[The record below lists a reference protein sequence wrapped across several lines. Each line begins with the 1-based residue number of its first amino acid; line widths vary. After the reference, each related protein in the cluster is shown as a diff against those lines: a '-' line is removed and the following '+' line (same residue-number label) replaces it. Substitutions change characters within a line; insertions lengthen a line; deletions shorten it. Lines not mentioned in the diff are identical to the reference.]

1 MNRKMDI
8 DKKVDDALNSIDAIE
23 RASVPPFFFT
33 RLEARMQKGKTF
45 WEKTSVFLTNPVFA
59 FGSICI
65 ILFFNIYV
73 ITSTPAT
80 GMDMAQQTNELATL
94 DEYSQVSSNLFEFE
108 NLKP

>member
-1 MNRKMDI
+1 MKSKMDI
-8 DKKVDDALNSIDAIE
+8 EKKVDEALHSIDAIE
-23 RASVPPFFFT
+23 RTSVPPFFFT

-65 ILFFNIYV
+65 ILFLNIY
-73 ITSTPAT
+73 IIASSPSS
-80 GMDMAQQTNELATL
+80 GMNMAQQTNELATV

>member
-1 MNRKMDI
+1 MKSKMDI
-8 DKKVDDALNSIDAIE
+8 GKKVDDALHSIDAIE

-45 WEKTSVFLTNPVFA
+45 WEKASVLLTNPIFA
-59 FGSICI
+59 FGSVCL
-65 ILFFNIYV
+65 ILFFNVYV
-73 ITSTPAT
+73 IAT
-80 GMDMAQQTNELATL
+80 APSGMNIAQQTNDLATV

>member
-1 MNRKMDI
+1 MKNNMESDHKI
-8 DKKVDDALNSIDAIE
+8 NEVLNSIDQIV
-23 RASVPPFFFT
+23 RAPAPPYFFT

-45 WEKTSVFLTNPVFA
+45 WEKASVFLMNPVWA
-59 FGSICI
+59 FGSVCL

-73 ITSTPAT
+73 ITSSTSNGRNVT
-80 GMDMAQQTNELATL
+80 QQNTELASV

>member
-1 MNRKMDI
+1 MKSKMDI
-8 DKKVDDALNSIDAIE
+8 EKKVNDAFHSIDAIE

-59 FGSICI
+59 FGSICV
-65 ILFFNIYV
+65 ILFFNIY
-73 ITSTPAT
+73 IIASTPSSR
-80 GMDMAQQTNELATL
+80 MNMAQQTNELATV

>member
-1 MNRKMDI
+1 MKNKMDI
-8 DKKVDDALNSIDAIE
+8 EKKVDDALQSIDAIE
-23 RASVPPFFFT
+23 RASVSPYFFT

-65 ILFFNIYV
+65 ILFINIYV
-73 ITSTPAT
+73 IASTPST
-80 GMDMAQQTNELATL
+80 GINVASQTNELATV